1 MARHQQRRQGLGE
14 GDDMSTLGD
23 FCGTALG
30 DFMGSALGDRGCG
43 GVSVFCNCN
52 SFRNA
57 WPAFLIGPYRLVW
70 GSCEMNRY
78 VCWTKPW
85 GWPGLELVYHF
96 AGPRAGRWR
105 ITVTDPADGFG
116 PPPYACTCHYHWVSS
131 QVECGTSPVGLTF
144 SFDGVAPCVA
154 SYSCEVPPR
163 CTGQGS
169 IVNPTVT
176 LP

>member
-1 MARHQQRRQGLGE
+1 
-14 GDDMSTLGD
+14 MSTLGD

-43 GVSVFCNCN
+43 GGVSCHCS
-52 SFRNA
+52 SFQNA
-57 WPAFLIGPYRLVW
+57 WPAFLIGPYRVDLA
-70 GSCEMNRY
+70 SCEMDRY
-78 VCWTKPW
+78 ASWTKVV
-85 GWPGLELVYHF
+85 GWPWLELIYDF
-96 AGPRAGRWR
+96 AGPRAGRWE
-105 ITVTDPADGFG
+105 ITVTEPAAGFG
-116 PPPYACTCHYHWVSS
+116 PPPNACTCHYHWISS

-144 SFDGVAPCVA
+144 SFDRVAPCVA
-154 SYSCEVPPR
+154 SYECNVPPT

>member
-23 FCGTALG
+23 FCRTALG
-30 DFMGSALGDRGCG
+30 DFMRSALGDRGWCD
-43 GVSVFCNCN
+43 CN
-52 SFRNA
+52 SFQDA
-57 WPAFLIGPYRLVW
+57 WPAFLISSYRVNFA
-70 GSCEMNRY
+70 SCEMDRY
-78 VCWTKPW
+78 ARWTKSV
-85 GWPGLELVYHF
+85 GWPQLELMYHL

-105 ITVTDPADGFG
+105 ITVTDPADDFG
-116 PPPYACTCHYHWVSS
+116 PPPDACVCSYHWVSS

-144 SFDGVAPCVA
+144 SFDGITPHPA
-154 SYSCEVPPR
+154 SYSCKVPPT